1 MLLDPIVCPSVVL
14 ELASVCQRR
23 ISVENSHLDSVF
35 ADRLLISGITFH
47 DGTHRIFPRFMMLNC
62 HIPDDGYPLASPSCD
77 QEALTG
83 LPHRGIVL

>member
-35 ADRLLISGITFH
+35 ADMLLISGITFR
-47 DGTHRIFPRFMMLNC
+47 DGTHRIFPRFMMFNC